1 MMCRCHRYGTVMISP
16 DCEGT
21 ILACLLSYV
30 MLVLHI
36 LGQAAPELYS
46 NKCETMAQKS
56 CLLSSLTI
64 VQVSSNCEEL
74 GYR

>member
-46 NKCETMAQKS
+46 NKCEAIWLAFLIDY
-56 CLLSSLTI
+56 CSS
-64 VQVSSNCEEL
+64 QFE
-74 GYR
+74 R